1 MVKSLWVKFL
11 FLLLS
16 VSLISLSAALI
27 LRQMIIDDF
36 NEYLEGEKEDRIYK
50 IMAVLEGSYEKHAAW
65 NEEALIENAV
75 WALLHGYEIKLL
87 DAGDREL
94 MNTQKAVK
102 SLSPLMK
109 RRIIAV
115 TGFPLQENVV
125 NDEGFTTYPLFLAGK
140 DIGSLDLR
148 SLAAREDQGKESIFL
163 KRSNRF
169 LFLSVLALGGLSVF
183 LSLVFSRRLTGP
195 IKKLTSAA
203 KDISEGNIKA
213 RVSISGSDEIST
225 LAQTFNTMAGSIEV
239 YEALR
244 RKLTANI
251 AHELRTPLSA
261 MQGELEAMIDG
272 LITTDAEHL
281 LSLHEETGR
290 LKKLIEGIEE
300 LSKAEAG
307 ILEMK
312 RQKIDLKPF
321 LSNMQ
326 GRFEQLFRDKGV
338 GLQLECED
346 DLTLYADP
354 DKVSQIVINLL
365 SNAMRATEKGGRVTI
380 KAGRKGDENFIEIA
394 DTGSGI
400 RKEDIPFVFERF
412 YRAHEGGL
420 GLGLAI
426 AKELADAHGGRIEV
440 VSEYGK
446 GSSFTLVIPN
456 FTTSS

>member
-1 MVKSLWVKFL
+1 MFKSLWIRFF

-65 NEEALIENAV
+65 NEDALVENAV

-87 DAGDREL
+87 DADDGEL
-94 MNTQKAVK
+94 MNTQKAIK

-115 TGFPLQENVV
+115 TGFPLQENEV
-125 NDEGFTTYPLFLAGK
+125 NAEGFTTYPLFLAGK
-140 DIGSLDLR
+140 DIGSLDLQVF
-148 SLAAREDQGKESIFL
+148 AAREDQGNASIFL
-163 KRSNRF
+163 ARSNRF

-183 LSLVFSRRLTGP
+183 LSLVFSRRLTEP
-195 IKKLTSAA
+195 IKRLTSAA
-203 KDISEGNIKA
+203 KDISEGNIKT
-213 RVSISGSDEIST
+213 RVSITGSDEIST
-225 LAQTFNTMAGSIEV
+225 LAQTFNTMAGSLEV
-239 YEALR
+239 HESLR

-272 LITTDAEHL
+272 LIKTDAEHL

-300 LSKAEAG
+300 LSKAEAS

-312 RQKIDLKPF
+312 RQQIELKPF
-321 LSNMQ
+321 LSNMRE
-326 GRFEQLFRDKGV
+326 RFERLFKDKGV
-338 GLQLECED
+338 ELQLDCKD
-346 DLTLYADP
+346 DLTMYADP

-365 SNAMRATEKGGRVTI
+365 SNAMRVTDKGGRVTI
-380 KAGRKGDENFIEIA
+380 KAGEKGDVHFIEVA

-400 RKEDIPFVFERF
+400 RKEDLPFVFERF

-440 VSEYGK
+440 RSEYGK
-446 GSSFTLVIPN
+446 GSAFTLVIPN
-456 FTTSS
+456 FTTFS

>member
-1 MVKSLWVKFL
+1 MFKSLWIKFL

-36 NEYLEGEKEDRIYK
+36 NEYLEGMKEDRIYR

-65 NEEALIENAV
+65 NQDALEENAI
-75 WALLHGYEIKLL
+75 WALLHGYEVKLL
-87 DAGDREL
+87 DSWDKEL
-94 MNTQKAVK
+94 MNTQKAVE

-109 RRIIAV
+109 KRIIAV
-115 TGFPLQENVV
+115 TGFSLQRNGV

-140 DIGSLDLR
+140 DIGSLEIR
-148 SLAAREDQGKESIFL
+148 TFAAPEEQGKESIFL
-163 KRSNRF
+163 QRSNRF

-195 IKKLTSAA
+195 IKKLTAAA
-203 KDISEGNIKA
+203 KDISEGNIKT
-213 RVSISGSDEIST
+213 RVSISGNDEIST
-225 LAQTFNTMAGSIEV
+225 LAQTFNTMAGSLEV

-272 LITTDAEHL
+272 LIKNDAEHL

-300 LSKAEAG
+300 LSKAEAS

-312 RQKIDLKPF
+312 RQKIVLKPF
-321 LSNMQ
+321 LSNIQ
-326 GRFEQLFRDKGV
+326 GRFGQLFRDKGV
-338 GLQLECED
+338 TLQLDCEGD
-346 DLTLYADP
+346 PAMYADP

-365 SNAMRATEKGGRVTI
+365 SNAMRVTDKGGRVTI
-380 KAGRKGDENFIEIA
+380 KAGEKGDGHFIEVA

-400 RKEDIPFVFERF
+400 RKEDLPFVFERF

-426 AKELADAHGGRIEV
+426 ARELADAHGGRIEV
-440 VSEYGK
+440 RSEYGK
-446 GSSFTLVIPN
+446 GSSFTLVVPN

>member
-65 NEEALIENAV
+65 NADALVENAV

-87 DAGDREL
+87 DTDDREL
-94 MNTQKAVK
+94 MNTKNAVK

-109 RRIIAV
+109 RRIMAV
-115 TGFPLQENVV
+115 TGFPLQENGVT
-125 NDEGFTTYPLFLAGK
+125 DEGFTAYPLFLAGK
-140 DIGSLDLR
+140 DIGSLEIR
-148 SLAAREDQGKESIFL
+148 AFAAPEEQGKESIFL
-163 KRSNRF
+163 QRSNRF
-169 LFLSVLALGGLSVF
+169 LVLSVLALGGLSVF

-195 IKKLTSAA
+195 IKKLTAAA
-203 KDISEGNIKA
+203 KDISQGNIKT
-213 RVSISGSDEIST
+213 RVSISGKDEISA
-225 LAQTFNTMAGSIEV
+225 LAQTFNTMAGSLEV

-281 LSLHEETGR
+281 LSLHEETSR
-290 LKKLIEGIEE
+290 LKKLIEGIED
-300 LSKAEAG
+300 LSKAEASV
-307 ILEMK
+307 LEMK
-312 RQKIDLKPF
+312 RQKIELRPF
-321 LSNMQ
+321 LSNIR
-326 GRFEQLFRDKGV
+326 GRFEPLFREKGV
-338 GLQLECED
+338 ALQLDCED
-346 DLTLYADP
+346 GPAMYADP
-354 DKVSQIVINLL
+354 DKVSQVVINLL
-365 SNAMRATEKGGRVTI
+365 SNALRVTDKGGSVTI
-380 KAGRKGDENFIEIA
+380 KAGGKGDEHFIEVA

-400 RKEDIPFVFERF
+400 RKEDLPFVFERF

-440 VSEYGK
+440 RSEYGK
-446 GSSFTLVIPN
+446 GSSFTLVVPN

>member
-1 MVKSLWVKFL
+1 
-11 FLLLS
+11 
-16 VSLISLSAALI
+16 
-27 LRQMIIDDF
+27 
-36 NEYLEGEKEDRIYK
+36 
-50 IMAVLEGSYEKHAAW
+50 VLE
-65 NEEALIENAV
+65 ENAV
-75 WALLHGYEIKLL
+75 WALLLGYEIRFL
-87 DAGDREL
+87 DSGDKGL
-94 MNTQKAVK
+94 MNTQKAVE
-102 SLSPLMK
+102 SLSPLTK
-109 RRIIAV
+109 RRIVAV
-115 TGFPLQENVV
+115 TGFPLRENGL
-125 NDEGFTTYPLFLAGK
+125 NDEGLTAYPLFLAGK
-140 DIGSLDLR
+140 GIGSLEIR
-148 SLAAREDQGKESIFL
+148 AFTSREEQGKESIFL

-183 LSLVFSRRLTGP
+183 LSLVFSKRLTEP
-195 IKKLTSAA
+195 IKRLTSAA

-213 RVSISGSDEIST
+213 RVSITGSDEIST

-272 LITTDAEHL
+272 LIKTDAEHL

-300 LSKAEAG
+300 LSMAEAS

-312 RQKIDLKPF
+312 RQQIELKLF
-321 LSNMQ
+321 LSNIQ
-326 GRFEQLFRDKGV
+326 GRFERLFRDKEV
-338 GLQLECED
+338 GLLLECED
-346 DLTLYADP
+346 DLTVNADP

-365 SNAMRATEKGGRVTI
+365 SNAMRVTDKGGRVTI
-380 KAGRKGDENFIEIA
+380 KAGEKGGEHFIEVA

-400 RKEDIPFVFERF
+400 RKEDLPFVFERF

-440 VSEYGK
+440 RSEYGK